1 MWVLDSHF
9 NQVPLQLISG
19 VFYKKKIII
28 IENGKHSIQPN
39 SICPAKSH
47 DQLECPFPSLP
58 SRMPKNGVWTFL
70 SAPAPALKWTIVPAS
85 VILQQFISSC
95 RQTLSFLL
103 VPSTFFVLKTTAD
116 RQEYNKIKLY
126 LLGRF
131 GGRGKKGAGERKSPH
146 PLLQWRHRR
155 GDFSGP
161 SWPAPLHARSP
172 CCKEHRICQGGCR
185 GDRALFFWRMLE
197 L

>member
-1 MWVLDSHF
+1 MSVMSVWVSDSPF
-9 NQVPLQLISG
+9 NRVPLQLISG
-19 VFYKKKIII
+19 FLYKKKIII
-28 IENGKHSIQPN
+28 IKNSEHSIQPN

-103 VPSTFFVLKTTAD
+103 APSTFFVSKTTAD
-116 RQEYNKIKLY
+116 QQQYNKIKLY

-131 GGRGKKGAGERKSPH
+131 EGRGKKGVEKSKSPH
-146 PLLQWRHRR
+146 PPSATKTPKGRVLKPQLTCSAPSLVSLLQ
-155 GDFSGP
+155 GTSNLP
-161 SWPAPLHARSP
+161 
-172 CCKEHRICQGGCR
+172 GG
-185 GDRALFFWRMLE
+185 L
-197 L
+197 

>member
-1 MWVLDSHF
+1 MGF
-9 NQVPLQLISG
+9 FIRR
-19 VFYKKKIII
+19 KIII
-28 IENGKHSIQPN
+28 IRNGEHSIQPN

-58 SRMPKNGVWTFL
+58 SRMPKDGVWTFL

-103 VPSTFFVLKTTAD
+103 APSTFFVWKTTAD
-116 RQEYNKIKLY
+116 RQQYNKIKLY

-131 GGRGKKGAGERKSPH
+131 EGRGKKGVKEKNSPY
-146 PLLQWRHRR
+146 PPPAMKTQKRSVLRPQLTCTAPRLVSLLQGASNLPGGLH
-155 GDFSGP
+155 GGQGP
-161 SWPAPLHARSP
+161 FL
-172 CCKEHRICQGGCR
+172 
-185 GDRALFFWRMLE
+185 LE
-197 L
+197 DVGTVITER